1 MKKQT
6 PVAANPQHTNEFL
19 KKRRFLVVL
28 PLLVLPFTTMAFW
41 ALGGGKAPRSASPV
55 ADQKGIDMVLPSAQF
70 KDDKAR
76 DKMGIYQSAH
86 RDSDHST
93 DGISQSFVERMG
105 FGSRNTADRGEPQLD
120 NTTNVKSYT
129 ADQQSAKI
137 EARLSQLNRQLNQPQ
152 SAAIVPSYSPEH
164 AKAVK
169 NVEQIQKMV
178 NSMHADNTPDPEI
191 QQLSKLME
199 QLQTLQNSQRP
210 EAALSKNIA
219 PKTDSAAQPFRAVP
233 AVIAGK
239 QKVADGG
246 AVKLRLTDT
255 LTVKNQVLPKG
266 QELFG
271 VCQVTNQRLL
281 LTIRNIRL
289 DKQILPVNLTVFS
302 LDGMPGIPAPE
313 AEISGPAISAGD
325 NAIQSM
331 QFLSVDQSIGAQA
344 AAGGV
349 NAAKSIFSK
358 KTRKIKVRLSDTYP
372 VLLKIN
378 P

>member
-1 MKKQT
+1 MKKQQQK
-6 PVAANPQHTNEFL
+6 AAKPQHSNEFL
-19 KKRRFLVVL
+19 KKRRFLMVL

-41 ALGGGKAPRSASPV
+41 ALGGGKSAKSSSPV
-55 ADQKGIDMVLPSAQF
+55 AEQKGIDMALPSAQF
-70 KDDKAR
+70 KEDKAK
-76 DKMGIYQSAH
+76 DKMGIYQSAT
-86 RDSDHST
+86 RDSDQSA

-105 FGSRNTADRGEPQLD
+105 FGSQNNIPKEKQAANPA
-120 NTTNVKSYT
+120 KPYT

-137 EARLSQLNRQLNQPQ
+137 EARLSQLNRQLNQAQP
-152 SAAIVPSYSPEH
+152 AAIAPSYSPEH
-164 AKAVK
+164 AEAVK

-178 NSMHADNTPDPEI
+178 NSMHADNSPDPEI

-210 EAALSKNIA
+210 ETSPGKSNPL
-219 PKTDSAAQPFRAVP
+219 KTDSATQPFRAVP
-233 AVIAGK
+233 AIIDGK

-246 AVKLRLTDT
+246 AVKLKLTDM

-271 VCQVTNQRLL
+271 VCQITNQRLL

-289 DKQILPVNLTVFS
+289 DKQILPVNLIVFS

-331 QFLSVDQSIGAQA
+331 QFLSADQSIGAQA

-358 KTRKIKVRLSDTYP
+358 KARKIKVRLSDAYP

>member
-1 MKKQT
+1 MKKQEQI
-6 PVAANPQHTNEFL
+6 AAKPQHTNEFL
-19 KKRRFLVVL
+19 KKRRFLMVL
-28 PLLVLPFTTMAFW
+28 PLLILPFTIMTFW
-41 ALGGGKAPRSASPV
+41 ALGGGKVTKSLSPV
-55 ADQKGIDMVLPSAQF
+55 ADQKGIDMALPSAQF
-70 KDDKAR
+70 KEDKAK
-76 DKMGIYQSAH
+76 DKMGIYQSAN
-86 RDSDHST
+86 RDSDHSA

-105 FGSRNTADRGEPQLD
+105 FGARN
-120 NTTNVKSYT
+120 NVVTKEEQEGNAVKRYT

-152 SAAIVPSYSPEH
+152 PAATTPSYSPEH
-164 AKAVK
+164 SEAVK

-178 NSMHADNTPDPEI
+178 NSMHADNSPDPEI

-199 QLQTLQNSQRP
+199 QLQKLQNSQRP
-210 EAALSKNIA
+210 ENSPGKANP
-219 PKTDSAAQPFRAVP
+219 PKADSAAQPFRAVP
-233 AVIAGK
+233 AVIDGK

-246 AVKLRLTDT
+246 VVKLKLTDT

-271 VCQVTNQRLL
+271 MCQVTNQRLL

-331 QFLSVDQSIGAQA
+331 HFLSVDQSISAQV

-358 KTRKIKVRLSDTYP
+358 KARKIKVRLGDAYP

>member
-1 MKKQT
+1 M
-6 PVAANPQHTNEFL
+6 
-19 KKRRFLVVL
+19 VL

-41 ALGGGKAPRSASPV
+41 VLGGGKSAKSSSPV
-55 ADQKGIDMVLPSAQF
+55 AEQKGIDMALPSAQF
-70 KDDKAR
+70 KEDKAK
-76 DKMGIYQSAH
+76 DKMGIYQSSNNDSAH
-86 RDSDHST
+86 AT

-105 FGSRNTADRGEPQLD
+105 FGTRNNLVSPEQQADKTLS
-120 NTTNVKSYT
+120 VKPYT
-129 ADQQSAKI
+129 ADQQSANI
-137 EARLSQLNRQLNQPQ
+137 EARLSQLNRQLNQHQP
-152 SAAIVPSYSPEH
+152 AAIATSYSPEH
-164 AKAVK
+164 AEAVK
-169 NVEQIQKMV
+169 NVEQIQKLV
-178 NSMHADNTPDPEI
+178 NGMHTDNTPDPEI

-199 QLQTLQNSQRP
+199 QLQTLQNSQHP
-210 EAALSKNIA
+210 EAALNTPTH

-233 AVIAGK
+233 AVVAGK

-246 AVKLRLTDT
+246 AVKLILTDT
-255 LTVKNQVLPKG
+255 VSVKSQVLAKG

-271 VCQVTNQRLL
+271 VCQITNQRLL

-331 QFLSVDQSIGAQA
+331 QFLSADQSIGAQA

-358 KTRKIKVRLSDTYP
+358 KARKIKVRLSDAYP

>member
-1 MKKQT
+1 MKKQQQK
-6 PVAANPQHTNEFL
+6 AAKPQHSNEFL
-19 KKRRFLVVL
+19 KKRRFLMVL

-41 ALGGGKAPRSASPV
+41 ALGGGKSAKSASPV
-55 ADQKGIDMVLPSAQF
+55 AEQKGIDMALPSAQF
-70 KDDKAR
+70 KEDKAK
-76 DKMGIYQSAH
+76 DKMGIYQSSNNDSAH
-86 RDSDHST
+86 AT

-105 FGSRNTADRGEPQLD
+105 FGTRNNLVSPEQQADKTLS
-120 NTTNVKSYT
+120 VKPYT
-129 ADQQSAKI
+129 ADQQSANI
-137 EARLSQLNRQLNQPQ
+137 EARLSQLNRQLNQHQP
-152 SAAIVPSYSPEH
+152 AAIATSYSPEH
-164 AKAVK
+164 AEAVK
-169 NVEQIQKMV
+169 NVEQIQKLV
-178 NSMHADNTPDPEI
+178 NGMHTDNTPDPEI

-199 QLQTLQNSQRP
+199 QLQTLQNSQHP
-210 EAALSKNIA
+210 EAALNTPTH

-233 AVIAGK
+233 AVVAGK

-246 AVKLRLTDT
+246 AVKLILTDT
-255 LTVKNQVLPKG
+255 VSVKSQVLAKG

-271 VCQVTNQRLL
+271 VCQITNQRLL

-331 QFLSVDQSIGAQA
+331 QFLSADQSIGAQA

-358 KTRKIKVRLSDTYP
+358 KARKIKVRLSDAYP